1 MGRIEGPPVGEISES
16 MQKRRGYIKGVPV
29 LKPANVELVRAGE
42 EKGLIDE
49 LPSGLQEVL
58 LQRYPGEGKPRSL
71 SDIGSDTNITR
82 EAVRQKE
89 ARALRKIRR
98 LLEGKR
104 QTNAGRPRDDID
116 VNEVVR
122 LYTVEEKTMR
132 EIADLMTC
140 SKDVISGRLRAAG
153 TPTRR
158 GRRKIKINI
167 NLLARQYIAE
177 EMSADEIAKP
187 LDISAK
193 TVLQRLSE
201 AGVKTRP
208 GGRRKLDLDL
218 SLMRQLYVDD
228 NKSLEEIEEIMHV
241 SGQTISNR
249 LKSIGVSLRRGGP
262 RKK

>member
-29 LKPANVELVRAGE
+29 LKPANVELVRAG
-42 EKGLIDE
+42 
-49 LPSGLQEVL
+49 
-58 LQRYPGEGKPRSL
+58 
-71 SDIGSDTNITR
+71 
-82 EAVRQKE
+82 
-89 ARALRKIRR
+89 
-98 LLEGKR
+98 
-104 QTNAGRPRDDID
+104 
-116 VNEVVR
+116 
-122 LYTVEEKTMR
+122 EEKTMR

-193 TVLQRLSE
+193 TVLQR
-201 AGVKTRP
+201 
-208 GGRRKLDLDL
+208 
-218 SLMRQLYVDD
+218 
-228 NKSLEEIEEIMHV
+228 
-241 SGQTISNR
+241 
-249 LKSIGVSLRRGGP
+249 
-262 RKK
+262 